1 MDHQETA
8 LELSENSSQTTQST
22 QAIQAPP
29 APNPVRDE
37 TQGLK
42 AALDKREQQLA
53 LAERRLAARAL
64 LMEKSLPQ
72 EMIGL
77 LDLSDDERMRATL
90 QLAEQ
95 LLRDSRRMA
104 PQTPKA
110 ATFTP
115 AEAGSL
121 SYTQRAALYQTDKDS
136 YQQIYGGNNL

>member
-8 LELSENSSQTTQST
+8 LDMSGDTTQT
-22 QAIQAPP
+22 AQAIQPTQP
-29 APNPVRDE
+29 TPVRDD

-42 AALDKREQQLA
+42 TALDKREQQLA

-95 LLRDSRRMA
+95 LLRDRRPMDA
-104 PQTPKA
+104 QAPKA

-115 AEAGSL
+115 SDAGSL
-121 SYTQRAALYQTDKDS
+121 SYTQRAALYQTDKAG
-136 YQQIYGGNNL
+136 YQQIYGGNN

>member
-8 LELSENSSQTTQST
+8 LDMSGDTAQTPQT
-22 QAIQAPP
+22 IQP
-29 APNPVRDE
+29 AQPTPTSDRRDDTRE
-37 TQGLK
+37 LK

-90 QLAEQ
+90 QLAEK
-95 LLRDSRRMA
+95 LLRDRKPMDA
-104 PQTPKA
+104 QTPKA

-115 AEAGSL
+115 ADAGSFT
-121 SYTQRAALYQTDKDS
+121 YAQRAALYQTDKDS
-136 YQQIYGGNNL
+136 YQQIYGGNNQ